1 MNARAPI
8 RVQVELPEEEAW
20 ALAQFLK
27 RAGYTDYRG
36 QAIDEDEASRMRDA
50 GERLR
55 EALAGAGVA
64 PR

>member
-1 MNARAPI
+1 MHAPAPI
-8 RVQVELPEEEAW
+8 RVRVELPEEEAW

-36 QAIDEDEASRMRDA
+36 QAIDECEATRMRDA

-55 EALAGAGVA
+55 EALAREGVA

>member
-1 MNARAPI
+1 MH
-8 RVQVELPEEEAW
+8 VELPEEEAW

-27 RAGYTDYRG
+27 RTGYTDYRG
-36 QAIDEDEASRMRDA
+36 QAIDECEATRMRDA

-55 EALAGAGVA
+55 EALARAGVA

>member
-1 MNARAPI
+1 MNSPAPI
-8 RVQVELPEEEAW
+8 RVSVELPEEEAW
-20 ALAQFLK
+20 AFAQFLK

-36 QAIDEDEASRMRDA
+36 QAIDENEACRMRDA

>member
-64 PR
+64 LR